1 MNTMKKTVLL
11 ICLLLAS
18 ICINAAPVKI
28 GDLFYTLYS
37 SDLTAIVDC
46 APSGE
51 SYAELTT
58 LTLPATVTYNGKV
71 YSVLSVAEDAFGKC
85 PNLETVYWN
94 IVNCGRIYYSDAH
107 PFYASSRTTQFKHI
121 IFGEGVK
128 TIPMYVCYKQ
138 YELED
143 VVIPSGVTSIL
154 RNAFAECSKLQTV
167 TLPEGLTTLGIS
179 AFLNCSKL
187 TSINIPASLKVIND
201 YAFKGCSQLASVDLH
216 EGVTEIDQEAFAQCA
231 FTEVTI
237 PSTATYVGEK
247 AFKSIASLKTVN
259 WNPTTCNNY
268 GGYDVCPFYN
278 STGITTFV
286 IGNNVT
292 MIPKYLCYNLS
303 DITEITIP
311 SSVQSIGLGAFYQCS
326 GLKEVVLPEGL
337 TSTGGSVFKSC
348 SNLQSVTIPNSLNK
362 INDYMFQYCSK
373 LASINLREGI
383 TYIGDAAFEQ
393 CAFTEVTVPS
403 TATYVGEKAF
413 KSIAS
418 LKTVNWNPTTCNNYG
433 GYDVCPFYNSTGITT
448 FVIGSN
454 VTMIPAYL
462 CYNLSGITE
471 ITIPSS
477 VQSIGLG
484 AFYQCS
490 GLTKVVLNEGLTS
503 TGGSVFKSCSN
514 LKSIN
519 IPKSLKTINNYT
531 FQYCSKLTSVNL
543 HDDITRI
550 GTEAFRETGLTTVT
564 VPRSVTS
571 LGEAPFRRCANL
583 TKVYWKATNTT
594 CSGYS
599 DTHPFYQCT
608 GIKTVVFSGNV
619 EKIPNVAFYNASSL
633 SLIINFSILPQTINA
648 NVFYNVNKETCEL
661 WVPEVSKDLYL
672 AADVWKDFA
681 KQANAPAVES
691 EFEDTACDSY
701 TWNKKTFM
709 ESGDYKDTLQTELGQ
724 DSIITLHLTINHST
738 FGEETQEA
746 EGSYEWHNEI
756 YTQSGDYEFVTT
768 NTAGCDS
775 TVTLHLTITEPEIP
789 TALPSAK
796 DEQMA
801 AEKIIRDGQLCIRR
815 KENTYTAT
823 GLKVE

>member
-1 MNTMKKTVLL
+1 MKKTILL
-11 ICLLLAS
+11 ICSLIAS
-18 ICINAAPVKI
+18 ICINAEPVKI

-37 SDLTAIVDC
+37 SDLTAVVAS

-51 SYAELTT
+51 SYEGLTT
-58 LTLPATVTYNGKV
+58 LTLPATVTYEGKV
-71 YSVLSVAEDAFGKC
+71 YSVLSVEGNAFGKC

-94 IVNCGRIYYSDAH
+94 IVNCGRTYYSDAH

-143 VVIPSGVTSIL
+143 VVIPSSVTRIL
-154 RNAFAECSKLQTV
+154 RNAFAGCSKLQTAV
-167 TLPEGLTTLGIS
+167 LPEGLTTLGIS
-179 AFLNCSKL
+179 AFLDCSKL
-187 TSINIPASLKVIND
+187 TSINIPASLTVIQD
-201 YAFKGCSQLASVDLH
+201 FAFQGCSQLASIDLH
-216 EGVTEIDQEAFAQCA
+216 EGITSIGNEAFLKCA
-231 FTEVTI
+231 FTELTV
-237 PSTATYVGEK
+237 PKTATSVGDN
-247 AFKSIASLKTVN
+247 AFKSIASLKTVY
-259 WNPTTCNNY
+259 WNPTTGRTY
-268 GGYDVCPFYN
+268 GSTVQSPFYN
-278 STGITTFV
+278 STGVTKFV
-286 IGNNVT
+286 LGN
-292 MIPKYLCYNLS
+292 
-303 DITEITIP
+303 
-311 SSVQSIGLGAFYQCS
+311 
-326 GLKEVVLPEGL
+326 
-337 TSTGGSVFKSC
+337 
-348 SNLQSVTIPNSLNK
+348 
-362 INDYMFQYCSK
+362 
-373 LASINLREGI
+373 
-383 TYIGDAAFEQ
+383 
-393 CAFTEVTVPS
+393 
-403 TATYVGEKAF
+403 
-413 KSIAS
+413 
-418 LKTVNWNPTTCNNYG
+418 
-433 GYDVCPFYNSTGITT
+433 DVKH
-448 FVIGSN
+448 
-454 VTMIPAYL
+454 IPAYL
-462 CYNLSGITE
+462 CYDMSGLTE

-490 GLTKVVLNEGLTS
+490 GLTKVVLNEGLTR
-503 TGGSVFKSCSN
+503 TDGSSFKSCSN
-514 LKSIN
+514 LQSVT
-519 IPKSLKTINNYT
+519 IPNSLKEIENYT
-531 FQYCSKLTSVNL
+531 FQYCSKLTSINLFEGITRIGEAAFEQCAFTEVTVPKTATSVGDNAFKSIASLKTVYWNPTTGRTYGSTVQSPFYYSTGVTKFVLGNDVKHIPAYLCYDMSGLTEITIPASVQSIGLGAFYKCSGLKEVVLPEGVTRTDGSSFKSCSNLQSVTIPNSLKQIENYTFQYCSKLTSINL

-550 GTEAFRETGLTTVT
+550 GTEAFSETGLKTVT
-564 VPRSVTS
+564 IPRSVTS
-571 LGEAPFRRCANL
+571 LGEAPFRNCAKL

-594 CSGYS
+594 CSGYA
-599 DTHPFYQCT
+599 DTHPFYQCS

-661 WVPEVSKDLYL
+661 WVPEISMDLYL
-672 AADVWKDFA
+672 VADVWKDFA
-681 KQANAPAVES
+681 KQAKAPAVES

-701 TWNKKTFM
+701 TWNEKTFT

-775 TVTLHLTITEPEIP
+775 IVTLHLTITEPEIP

-796 DEQMA
+796 DEQVY
-801 AEKIIRDGQLCIRR
+801 AEKILRDGQLYIRR

>member
-71 YSVLSVAEDAFGKC
+71 YSVLSVTEDAFGKC

-259 WNPTTCNNY
+259 WNSTTCNNY

-286 IGNNVT
+286 IGN
-292 MIPKYLCYNLS
+292 
-303 DITEITIP
+303 
-311 SSVQSIGLGAFYQCS
+311 
-326 GLKEVVLPEGL
+326 
-337 TSTGGSVFKSC
+337 
-348 SNLQSVTIPNSLNK
+348 
-362 INDYMFQYCSK
+362 
-373 LASINLREGI
+373 
-383 TYIGDAAFEQ
+383 
-393 CAFTEVTVPS
+393 
-403 TATYVGEKAF
+403 
-413 KSIAS
+413 
-418 LKTVNWNPTTCNNYG
+418 
-433 GYDVCPFYNSTGITT
+433 
-448 FVIGSN
+448 N

-490 GLTKVVLNEGLTS
+490 GLKEVVLNEGLTS

-594 CSGYS
+594 CSGYL

-701 TWNKKTFM
+701 TWNKKTFT

-775 TVTLHLTITEPEIP
+775 IVTLHLTITEPEIP

>member
-1 MNTMKKTVLL
+1 MITMKKTILL
-11 ICLLLAS
+11 ICSLIAS
-18 ICINAAPVKI
+18 ICINAEPVKI

-37 SDLTAIVDC
+37 SDLTAVVAS

-51 SYAELTT
+51 SYEGLTT
-58 LTLPATVTYNGKV
+58 LTLPATVTYEGKV

-94 IVNCGRIYYSDAH
+94 IVNCGRTYYSDAH

-143 VVIPSGVTSIL
+143 VVIPSSVTRVL
-154 RNAFAECSKLQTV
+154 RNAFADCSKLQTV

-179 AFLNCSKL
+179 AFLGCSKL
-187 TSINIPASLKVIND
+187 TSINIPASLTVIQD
-201 YAFKGCSQLASVDLH
+201 FAFQGCRKLASIDLH
-216 EGVTEIDQEAFAQCA
+216 EGITEIDQEAFKSCA
-231 FTEVTI
+231 LTEVTI

-247 AFKSIASLKTVN
+247 AFGSIASLKTVN

-286 IGNNVT
+286 IGSNVT

-303 DITEITIP
+303 GITEITIP
-311 SSVQSIGLGAFYQCS
+311 ESVQSIGLGAFYQCS

-373 LASINLREGI
+373 LATINLREGI

-403 TATYVGEKAF
+403 TASYVGEKAF
-413 KSIAS
+413 KSITS
-418 LKTVNWNPTTCNNYG
+418 LKTVYWNPTTCNNYG

-454 VTMIPAYL
+454 VTMIPKYL

-471 ITIPSS
+471 ITIPAS
-477 VQSIGLG
+477 VQTIGLG

-519 IPKSLKTINNYT
+519 IPKSLKKINDYT
-531 FQYCSKLTSVNL
+531 FQYCTKLTSINL
-543 HDDITRI
+543 HDEITYI

-564 VPRSVTS
+564 IPRSVTS
-571 LGEAPFRRCANL
+571 LGEAPFRNCAKL

-599 DTHPFYQCT
+599 DTHPFYQST

-633 SLIINFSILPQTINA
+633 SLIINFSVLPQTINA

-661 WVPEVSKDLYL
+661 WVPEVSMDLYL
-672 AADVWKDFA
+672 VADVWKDFA
-681 KQANAPAVES
+681 KQAKAPAVGS
-691 EFEDTACDSY
+691 EFEDVACDSY
-701 TWNKKTFM
+701 TWNEKTFT
-709 ESGDYKDTLQTELGQ
+709 ESGDYKDTLHTELGQ

-738 FGEETQEA
+738 FGEESQEA
-746 EGSYEWHNEI
+746 EGSYEWHDVI
-756 YTQSGDYEFVTT
+756 YTQSGDYEYKTT

-775 TVTLHLTITEPEIP
+775 TVTLHLTITESVI
-789 TALPSAK
+789 TNVPSTQA
-796 DEQMA
+796 EQVA
-801 AEKIIRDGQLCIRR
+801 AEKIVRDGQLYIRR
-815 KENTYTAT
+815 KDNTFTAT
-823 GLKVE
+823 GLKVD

>member
-1 MNTMKKTVLL
+1 MKKTILL
-11 ICLLLAS
+11 ICSLIAS

-28 GDLFYTLYS
+28 GDLFYTLYG

-58 LTLPATVTYNGKV
+58 LTLPATVTYDGKV

-128 TIPMYVCYKQ
+128 TIPTYVCYKQ

-154 RNAFAECSKLQTV
+154 RNAFAECSKLKTV

-187 TSINIPASLKVIND
+187 TSINIPSSLKVIND
-201 YAFKGCSQLASVDLH
+201 YAFKGCCQLASVDLH
-216 EGVTEIDQEAFAQCA
+216 EGMTEIDQEAFAQCA

-237 PSTATYVGEK
+237 PGTATYVGEK
-247 AFKSIASLKTVN
+247 AF
-259 WNPTTCNNY
+259 
-268 GGYDVCPFYN
+268 G
-278 STGITTFV
+278 
-286 IGNNVT
+286 
-292 MIPKYLCYNLS
+292 
-303 DITEITIP
+303 
-311 SSVQSIGLGAFYQCS
+311 
-326 GLKEVVLPEGL
+326 
-337 TSTGGSVFKSC
+337 
-348 SNLQSVTIPNSLNK
+348 
-362 INDYMFQYCSK
+362 
-373 LASINLREGI
+373 
-383 TYIGDAAFEQ
+383 
-393 CAFTEVTVPS
+393 
-403 TATYVGEKAF
+403 
-413 KSIAS
+413 SIAS

-471 ITIPSS
+471 ITIPAS

-531 FQYCSKLTSVNL
+531 FQYCSKLTSINL

-550 GTEAFRETGLTTVT
+550 GTEAFSETGLKTVT
-564 VPRSVTS
+564 IPRSVTS

-599 DTHPFYQCT
+599 DTHPFYQCS

-619 EKIPNVAFYNASSL
+619 EKIPNVAFYNAGSL

-661 WVPEVSKDLYL
+661 WVPEVSMDLYL
-672 AADVWKDFA
+672 VADVWKDFA
-681 KQANAPAVES
+681 KQAKAPAVES
-691 EFEDTACDSY
+691 EIEDVACDSY
-701 TWNKKTFM
+701 TWNEKTFT
-709 ESGDYKDTLQTELGQ
+709 ESGDYKDTLHTELGQ

-746 EGSYEWHNEI
+746 EGSYEWHDVT
-756 YTQSGDYEFVTT
+756 YTQSGDYEYKTT

-789 TALPSAK
+789 TALPS
-796 DEQMA
+796 
-801 AEKIIRDGQLCIRR
+801 IRR

>member
-292 MIPKYLCYNLS
+292 MIP
-303 DITEITIP
+303 
-311 SSVQSIGLGAFYQCS
+311 
-326 GLKEVVLPEGL
+326 
-337 TSTGGSVFKSC
+337 
-348 SNLQSVTIPNSLNK
+348 
-362 INDYMFQYCSK
+362 
-373 LASINLREGI
+373 
-383 TYIGDAAFEQ
+383 
-393 CAFTEVTVPS
+393 
-403 TATYVGEKAF
+403 
-413 KSIAS
+413 
-418 LKTVNWNPTTCNNYG
+418 
-433 GYDVCPFYNSTGITT
+433 
-448 FVIGSN
+448 
-454 VTMIPAYL
+454 AYL

-477 VQSIGLG
+477 VQTIGLG

-564 VPRSVTS
+564 VPCSVTS

-701 TWNKKTFM
+701 TWNKKTFT

-746 EGSYEWHNEI
+746 EGSYEWHNDI

-775 TVTLHLTITEPEIP
+775 IVTLHLTITEPEIP

>member
-1 MNTMKKTVLL
+1 
-11 ICLLLAS
+11 
-18 ICINAAPVKI
+18 
-28 GDLFYTLYS
+28 
-37 SDLTAIVDC
+37 
-46 APSGE
+46 
-51 SYAELTT
+51 
-58 LTLPATVTYNGKV
+58 
-71 YSVLSVAEDAFGKC
+71 
-85 PNLETVYWN
+85 
-94 IVNCGRIYYSDAH
+94 
-107 PFYASSRTTQFKHI
+107 
-121 IFGEGVK
+121 
-128 TIPMYVCYKQ
+128 
-138 YELED
+138 
-143 VVIPSGVTSIL
+143 
-154 RNAFAECSKLQTV
+154 
-167 TLPEGLTTLGIS
+167 
-179 AFLNCSKL
+179 
-187 TSINIPASLKVIND
+187 
-201 YAFKGCSQLASVDLH
+201 
-216 EGVTEIDQEAFAQCA
+216 
-231 FTEVTI
+231 
-237 PSTATYVGEK
+237 
-247 AFKSIASLKTVN
+247 
-259 WNPTTCNNY
+259 
-268 GGYDVCPFYN
+268 
-278 STGITTFV
+278 
-286 IGNNVT
+286 
-292 MIPKYLCYNLS
+292 
-303 DITEITIP
+303 
-311 SSVQSIGLGAFYQCS
+311 
-326 GLKEVVLPEGL
+326 
-337 TSTGGSVFKSC
+337 
-348 SNLQSVTIPNSLNK
+348 
-362 INDYMFQYCSK
+362 MFQYCSK
-373 LASINLREGI
+373 LTSINLREGI

-393 CAFTEVTVPS
+393 CAFTEVTVPG
-403 TATYVGEKAF
+403 TAAYVGEKAF
-413 KSIAS
+413 KSITS
-418 LKTVNWNPTTCNNYG
+418 LKSVYWNPTTCNNYG

-471 ITIPSS
+471 ITIPAS

-531 FQYCSKLTSVNL
+531 FQYCSKLTSINL

-550 GTEAFRETGLTTVT
+550 GTEAFSETGLKTVT
-564 VPRSVTS
+564 IPRSVTS

-599 DTHPFYQCT
+599 DTHPFYQCS

-619 EKIPNVAFYNASSL
+619 EKIPNVAFYNAGSL

-661 WVPEVSKDLYL
+661 WVPEVSMDLYL
-672 AADVWKDFA
+672 VADVWKDFA
-681 KQANAPAVES
+681 KQAKAPAVES
-691 EFEDTACDSY
+691 EIEDVACDSY
-701 TWNKKTFM
+701 TWNEKTFT
-709 ESGDYKDTLQTELGQ
+709 ESGDYKDTLHTELGQ

-746 EGSYEWHNEI
+746 EGSYEWHDVT
-756 YTQSGDYEFVTT
+756 YTQSGDYEYKTT

-796 DEQMA
+796 DEQVA
-801 AEKIIRDGQLCIRR
+801 AGKILRDGQLYIRR

>member
-1 MNTMKKTVLL
+1 MKKTILL
-11 ICLLLAS
+11 ICSLIAS

-51 SYAELTT
+51 SYEGLTT
-58 LTLPATVTYNGKV
+58 LTLPATVTYDGKV
-71 YSVLSVAEDAFGKC
+71 YSVLSVEEDAFGKC

-138 YELED
+138 YKLED

-201 YAFKGCSQLASVDLH
+201 YAFKGCCQLTSVDLH
-216 EGVTEIDQEAFAQCA
+216 EGMTEIDQEAFAQCA
-231 FTEVTI
+231 FTEVTV
-237 PSTATYVGEK
+237 PGTATYVGEK
-247 AFKSIASLKTVN
+247 AFKSNTSLKTV
-259 WNPTTCNNY
+259 Y
-268 GGYDVCPFYN
+268 
-278 STGITTFV
+278 
-286 IGNNVT
+286 
-292 MIPKYLCYNLS
+292 
-303 DITEITIP
+303 
-311 SSVQSIGLGAFYQCS
+311 
-326 GLKEVVLPEGL
+326 
-337 TSTGGSVFKSC
+337 
-348 SNLQSVTIPNSLNK
+348 
-362 INDYMFQYCSK
+362 
-373 LASINLREGI
+373 
-383 TYIGDAAFEQ
+383 
-393 CAFTEVTVPS
+393 
-403 TATYVGEKAF
+403 
-413 KSIAS
+413 
-418 LKTVNWNPTTCNNYG
+418 WNPTTCNNYG

-454 VTMIPAYL
+454 VTMIPKYL
-462 CYNLSGITE
+462 CYNLSGLTE

-477 VQSIGLG
+477 VETIGLG

-519 IPKSLKTINNYT
+519 IPKSLKRINDYT
-531 FQYCSKLTSVNL
+531 FQYCSKLTSINL
-543 HDDITRI
+543 HDDITYI
-550 GTEAFRETGLTTVT
+550 GTEAFRETELTTVT
-564 VPRSVTS
+564 IPRSVTS
-571 LGEAPFRRCANL
+571 LGEAPFRNCAKL

-594 CSGYS
+594 CSGYA
-599 DTHPFYQCT
+599 DTHPFYQCS

-661 WVPEVSKDLYL
+661 WVPEISMDLYL
-672 AADVWKDFA
+672 VADVWKDFA
-681 KQANAPAVES
+681 KQAKAPAVES

-701 TWNKKTFM
+701 TRNEKIFT
-709 ESGDYKDTLQTELGQ
+709 ESGDYKDTLHTELGQ
-724 DSIITLHLTINHST
+724 DSIVTLHLTINHST

-746 EGSYEWHNEI
+746 EGSYEWHDVT
-756 YTQSGDYEFVTT
+756 YTQSGDYEYKTT

-775 TVTLHLTITEPEIP
+775 IVTLHLTITEPEIP

-796 DEQMA
+796 DEQVY
-801 AEKIIRDGQLCIRR
+801 AEKILRDGQLYIRR

>member
-286 IGNNVT
+286 IGSNVT
-292 MIPKYLCYNLS
+292 MIPK
-303 DITEITIP
+303 
-311 SSVQSIGLGAFYQCS
+311 
-326 GLKEVVLPEGL
+326 
-337 TSTGGSVFKSC
+337 
-348 SNLQSVTIPNSLNK
+348 
-362 INDYMFQYCSK
+362 
-373 LASINLREGI
+373 
-383 TYIGDAAFEQ
+383 
-393 CAFTEVTVPS
+393 
-403 TATYVGEKAF
+403 
-413 KSIAS
+413 
-418 LKTVNWNPTTCNNYG
+418 
-433 GYDVCPFYNSTGITT
+433 
-448 FVIGSN
+448 
-454 VTMIPAYL
+454 YL

-594 CSGYS
+594 CSGYL

-701 TWNKKTFM
+701 TWNKKTFT

-756 YTQSGDYEFVTT
+756 YTQSGNYEFVTT

-775 TVTLHLTITEPEIP
+775 IVTLHLTITEPEIP